1 MGSGI
6 LLRSIICDIILINIG
21 KIMQNGLSYLN
32 SLGLH
37 KVKPGLGRIKEIL
50 KSLGNPEDKIPGII
64 IAGTNGK
71 GSVASAVSSI
81 LSAQGYKVGLYTSPH
96 LVNITERIRI
106 NGVQISNSDLS
117 SIILEI
123 KESAGKSLSER
134 PSYFEVITA
143 SAFVYFVREKVD
155 FSVLEVGMGGR
166 WDATNV
172 ITPLASVITN
182 ISKDHSEY
190 LGETISDI
198 AAEKAC
204 IIKPGVP
211 VITAAACDALEVIEN
226 TAKKNSSPLLLYGR
240 EFKTEGEKT
249 DNFSYKGINWEIENL
264 KSNLKGHYQLENLSL
279 AIAALEAIQKNR
291 KIKIEESFL
300 RQGVANIE
308 WEGRFE
314 ILSEHPL
321 LILDSA
327 HNPGAAKSLVR
338 SIRDS
343 YPDTKLTFLVGML
356 EDKGHEQFLKEISS
370 IAERLIITKVPSE
383 RTASPKQLTL
393 IAQKYIEEIQTI
405 DDYKSAYTELIRED
419 KSSCVTG
426 SLYLIGAIKKLI
438 K

>member
-1 MGSGI
+1 
-6 LLRSIICDIILINIG
+6 
-21 KIMQNGLSYLN
+21 MQNGLSYLN

-37 KVKPGLGRIKEIL
+37 KVKPGLERIKEIL
-50 KSLGNPEDKIPGII
+50 KSFGNPESKVPGII

-81 LSAQGYKVGLYTSPH
+81 LSAQGYQVGLYTSPH
-96 LVNITERIRI
+96 LVNITERITI

-123 KESAGKSLSER
+123 KKAAEQFLSET
-134 PSYFEVITA
+134 PSYFEVLTA
-143 SAFVYFVREKVD
+143 AAFVYFAREKVN

-172 ITPLASVITN
+172 ITPLASIITN

-190 LGETISDI
+190 LGEKISDI
-198 AAEKAC
+198 AEEKAC

-211 VITAAACDALEVIEN
+211 VITAAVGDAFDVIEKK
-226 TAKKNSSPLLLYGR
+226 AIKNSSPIIVNKR
-240 EFKTEGEKT
+240 EFKTEGENT

-264 KSNLKGHYQLENLSL
+264 KSNLKGHYQLEILSL
-279 AIAALEAIQKNR
+279 AIAALEAIQKNH
-291 KIKIEESFL
+291 KIKIDESFL

-314 ILSEHPL
+314 ILSERPL

-327 HNPGAAKSLVR
+327 HNPGAAKSLVK

-343 YPDTKLTFLVGML
+343 YPDTKFTFLAAML

-370 IAERLIITKVPSE
+370 IAEKLIITKVPSE
-383 RTASPKQLTL
+383 RTADPKQLTV
-393 IAQKYIEEIQTI
+393 IAQKYIEEIETI
-405 DDYKSAYTELIRED
+405 DDYKSAYEAILHAD
-419 KSSCVTG
+419 KPSCITG
-426 SLYLIGAIKKLI
+426 SLYLIGAIKRLTN
-438 K
+438 

>member
-1 MGSGI
+1 
-6 LLRSIICDIILINIG
+6 
-21 KIMQNGLSYLN
+21 MQNGLSYLS

-37 KVKPGLGRIKEIL
+37 KVKPGLDRIKELL
-50 KSLGNPEDKIPGII
+50 KSLGNPEDKNPGII

-71 GSVASAVSSI
+71 GSVSSAISSV
-81 LSAQGYKVGLYTSPH
+81 LSAQGYIVGLYTSPH
-96 LVNITERIRI
+96 LVNITERIKI
-106 NGVQISNSDLS
+106 NGVLISDSDLS

-123 KESAGKSLSER
+123 KETVQESLSET
-134 PSYFEVITA
+134 PSYFEIITA
-143 SAFVYFVREKVD
+143 AAFVYFAREKVD

-182 ISKDHSEY
+182 ISIDHSEY
-190 LGETISDI
+190 LGEKISDI
-198 AAEKAC
+198 ATEKAC

-211 VITAAACDALEVIEN
+211 VITAATGDAFEVIEN
-226 TAKKNSSPLLLYGR
+226 TANKNSSTLMVYGR
-240 EFKTEGEKT
+240 EFSTDGENT
-249 DNFSYKGINWEIENL
+249 DNFNYNGLRWGFKNL
-264 KSNLKGHYQLENLSL
+264 KSNLKGSYQLENLSL
-279 AIAALEAIQKNR
+279 AIATLEVIHKKH
-291 KIKIEESFL
+291 KIKIEEKSL
-300 RQGVANIE
+300 REGLSNIE

-314 ILSEHPL
+314 ILRERPT

-327 HNPGAAKSLVR
+327 HNPGAAKSLVK

-343 YPDTKLTFLVGML
+343 YPDTKFTFLVGML
-356 EDKGHEQFLKEISS
+356 NDKGHEQFLKEISS

-383 RTASPKQLTL
+383 RTASPKQLTF

-405 DDYKSAYTELIRED
+405 DDYKSAYEAILHAD
-419 KSSCVTG
+419 KPSCVTG